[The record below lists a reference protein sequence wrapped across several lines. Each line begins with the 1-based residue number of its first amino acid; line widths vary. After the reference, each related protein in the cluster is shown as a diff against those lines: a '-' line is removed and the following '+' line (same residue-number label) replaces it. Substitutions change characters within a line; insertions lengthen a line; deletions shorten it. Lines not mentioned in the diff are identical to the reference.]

1 MEREEV
7 RQAYG
12 KMRFEAL
19 KIVRDKKMKLWFFSY
34 VLSVIITAVVYV
46 TGGTTKVYPNL
57 MYIPIAIMASVY
69 GKWPGVIHD
78 IIGGLLMGPFMPL
91 DRELQIG
98 QEAIN
103 WVVRLITYAI
113 IAMVIG
119 YFSDFFR
126 EEFEE
131 KVRKE
136 KEIAD
141 AHMAVVYALAKLAEF
156 RDSDTGGHI
165 ERVTGICH
173 LLTSNLR
180 RRGKYTYLID
190 DDYIEKLTK
199 VSPLHDIGKVGI
211 PDCILLK
218 PGRLTAK
225 EFEVMKTHTTIGAKT
240 LLEVKEKFPE
250 NRFLELAINITN
262 FHHERWDGT
271 GYPLGL
277 KGNEI
282 PLAARIM
289 AIVDVYDALRSK
301 RVYKDAYT
309 HEESLKIIKEESG
322 KAFDPEIVAAFL
334 EVEDE
339 IREIFLQYENSGA
352 RMAEGQ

>member
-1 MEREEV
+1 M
-7 RQAYG
+7 
-12 KMRFEAL
+12 KMGVEHIEMA
-19 KIVRDKKMKLWFFSY
+19 RDKKNLWFLAYF
-34 VLSVIITAVVYV
+34 LAVIITFLVYV

-69 GKWPGVIHD
+69 GKGPGVIHA
-78 IIGGLLMGPFMPL
+78 IISGLLMGPFMPL
-91 DRELQIG
+91 DRDLHINQ
-98 QEAIN
+98 ATIN
-103 WVVRLITYAI
+103 WILRLFIYMAI
-113 IAMVIG
+113 ALVIG

-165 ERVTGICH
+165 ERVTELCH
-173 LLTSNLR
+173 LLTSHLR
-180 RRGKYTYLID
+180 RRGKYKDLID
-190 DDYIEKLTK
+190 EDYIEKLTR

-211 PDCILLK
+211 PDSILLK
-218 PGRLTAK
+218 PGRLTPK
-225 EFEVMKTHTTIGAKT
+225 EFEIMKTHTVIGAKT
-240 LLEVKEKFPE
+240 LLQVKEKFPE
-250 NRFLELAINITN
+250 NRLLELAINITN

-277 KGNEI
+277 AGTEI
-282 PLAARIM
+282 PLSARIM

-301 RVYKDAYT
+301 RVYKEAFT

-334 EVEDE
+334 EIEEE
-339 IREIFLQYENSGA
+339 IRKIFLKYENSGTRIA
-352 RMAEGQ
+352 AGSNITGKRFYI

>member
-1 MEREEV
+1 M
-7 RQAYG
+7 
-12 KMRFEAL
+12 
-19 KIVRDKKMKLWFFSY
+19 S
-34 VLSVIITAVVYV
+34 
-46 TGGTTKVYPNL
+46 P
-57 MYIPIAIMASVY
+57 
-69 GKWPGVIHD
+69 
-78 IIGGLLMGPFMPL
+78 
-91 DRELQIG
+91 
-98 QEAIN
+98 
-103 WVVRLITYAI
+103 
-113 IAMVIG
+113 
-119 YFSDFFR
+119 
-126 EEFEE
+126 
-131 KVRKE
+131 
-136 KEIAD
+136 
-141 AHMAVVYALAKLAEF
+141 AHQQPAAP
-156 RDSDTGGHI
+156 
-165 ERVTGICH
+165 
-173 LLTSNLR
+173 
-180 RRGKYTYLID
+180 GKYTYLID

-250 NRFLELAINITN
+250 KTGSWNWPSTSPISTMKG
-262 FHHERWDGT
+262 GT
-271 GYPLGL
+271 GPGTPGTEGERDPLS
-277 KGNEI
+277 
-282 PLAARIM
+282 ARIM